1 MIEHGAKILDLMK
14 KDIQPML
21 ILIGDVANLSLTT
34 LGRECSSSNLTY
46 TKGKKI
52 TDSLQR
58 LSYKDTKIVVVD
70 INNSQKHTQ

>member
-1 MIEHGAKILDLMK
+1 
-14 KDIQPML
+14 ML
-21 ILIGDVANLSLTT
+21 ILVGDVANLSLTT
-34 LGRECSSSNLTY
+34 LDRECSSNNLTY

-58 LSYKDTKIVVVD
+58 LSYKDTKIVVID